1 MKGQEVVWLL
11 KALKIE
17 TVFPEEEKDRGEG
30 EKETNE
36 EAQYVGG
43 GETLSQATALAFLG

>member
-30 EKETNE
+30 KKETNE
-36 EAQYVGG
+36 EAQCGG
-43 GETLSQATALAFLG
+43 GGTLSQATALAFLG